1 MQFVDVPKVLGQ
13 SGDVA
18 KKLLKCFVEKQ
29 KSFTNVIF
37 SFETEPMWRKKGVNI
52 KTEICSVRSVSPP

>member
-37 SFETEPMWRKKGVNI
+37 SFETEP
-52 KTEICSVRSVSPP
+52 ICEGKRV